1 MINYCNFYILDS
13 AQIETELTLAQKL
26 NSDGRCLYVGES
38 EQSLKYVAPYLFSFQ
53 VGNDFSNWVVHMKK
67 QCNLGYFINT
77 KASFEQL
84 YRHLRTLL
92 FVQTEENEELY
103 FRFYDPFVAR
113 IFLPTCDAAQIR
125 EFFGPINFLVLETE
139 TPGMYKQYWHENGV
153 LREKEFEYQV
163 EEIAQL
169 DKKIVQLKLEIDA
182 EQEQKDREE
191 VARINHLYNKDE
203 KVIIPDTKNENVR
216 PAPEENK
223 AEFSTK
229 EELPRREVIK
239 QSSFFG
245 DSKREADTEDTKPI
259 DALPKTTAEKKNKGW
274 RLFD

>member
-1 MINYCNFYILDS
+1 
-13 AQIETELTLAQKL
+13 
-26 NSDGRCLYVGES
+26 
-38 EQSLKYVAPYLFSFQ
+38 
-53 VGNDFSNWVVHMKK
+53 
-67 QCNLGYFINT
+67 
-77 KASFEQL
+77 
-84 YRHLRTLL
+84 
-92 FVQTEENEELY
+92 
-103 FRFYDPFVAR
+103 
-113 IFLPTCDAAQIR
+113 
-125 EFFGPINFLVLETE
+125 
-139 TPGMYKQYWHENGV
+139 
-153 LREKEFEYQV
+153 
-163 EEIAQL
+163 L